1 MREHQGKWYVR
12 IEIDEEVKNR
22 MVGNS
27 RRNPIATAHWVHV
40 KCKFCDS
47 LNVFRYGYDRK
58 GSQRY
63 ICNECGHTF
72 MDTGGTPR
80 MRYPVEVIASA
91 VSQFYEGMSLHA
103 IQRQLKLDYGVMPD
117 HHSIYDWIVRYTKKA
132 VEMLAGVRP
141 RVGNTWVAD
150 ETVLKLKSGGGEN
163 VWMFDCIDEDT
174 RFMLGSHLAPGRYMR
189 DAQALMQKAEDRAGK
204 APKLMITDKLAAYLD
219 AIERAWGADTRHLQ
233 SGPFK
238 LGTSTRSIER
248 LHGTIKDRTK
258 VMRGL
263 ANRNTAQLVMGGWT
277 VHYNYFR
284 PHLGLR
290 GKTPAEAA
298 GVTSPFRSWADV
310 VRART

>member
-27 RRNPIATAHWVHV
+27 RRNPIAAAHWVHV
-40 KCKFCDS
+40 KCKYCGS
-47 LNVFRYGYDRK
+47 LNVFRYGFDRK
-58 GSQRY
+58 GAQRY

-72 MDTGGTPR
+72 MDTGGMPR
-80 MRYPVEVIASA
+80 MKYPIDVIASA
-91 VSQFYEGMSLHA
+91 LNQYYEGLSLHA

-117 HHSIYDWIVRYTKKA
+117 HHSIYDWIVRYTQRA
-132 VEMLAGVRP
+132 VQDTAHLKP
-141 RVGNTWVAD
+141 KVGDTWVAD

-174 RFMLGSHLAPGRYMR
+174 RFMLASHLAPARYMR
-189 DAQALMQKAEDRAGK
+189 DAHTLMQKAEDRAGK
-204 APKLMITDKLAAYLD
+204 IPKLMMTDKLRAYLD
-219 AIERAWGADTRHLQ
+219 AVERAWGADTRHLQ

-238 LGTSTRSIER
+238 VGRSTRAIER

-263 ANRNTAQLVMGGWT
+263 ANRNTAQLVMDGWA
-277 VHYNYFR
+277 VHYNFFR
-284 PHLGLR
+284 PHMGLG

-298 GVTSPFRSWADV
+298 GVKSPFRSWADV
-310 VRART
+310 VSRRT